1 MKKHEA
7 TVLDIILTEDTTL
20 GMLICKH
27 TIEHID
33 IVLERNKRSTPVP
46 LCN

>member
-33 IVLERNKRSTPVP
+33 STGKEQKKHTRTSM
-46 LCN
+46 